1 MSPRRK
7 TLFEKW
13 FSFSRH
19 RRRFGARAL
28 ASDLLEGDL
37 EALKHTL
44 VSGNEAEYACGSLPD
59 LQAHLQRLRREF
71 VGRPEL
77 LYHHAALI
85 VLIRR
90 ESEVARNFSR
100 LKHLWLAEQAFL
112 SEHLD
117 LRWLVAACD
126 TLIDHDPD
134 VALRA
139 ALTNAVILLNTV
151 KLQETERFLRLP
163 STSADDPQALVALSH
178 ATLHCS
184 TVCRPLWRDP
194 TTLCATCA
202 GGWSK
207 SVPCTHWLESRWL
220 FSSVCSCLLT
230 TTSIPAFDS
239 ATRANARVGGER
251 AYRTEIG
258 CSFSK
263 PSTAP
268 IPPALGCAC
277 VE

>member
-139 ALTNAVILLNTV
+139 ALMNAVILVNTV

-163 STSADDPQALVALSH
+163 STSADDPQALVALKSRH
-178 ATLHCS
+178 IALFDGLSAFVAGSDDTLRNMRWRLEQICAVH
-184 TVCRPLWRDP
+184 PL
-194 TTLCATCA
+194 A
-202 GGWSK
+202 GIAM
-207 SVPCTHWLESRWL
+207 VVFERLQLPANDNVYSR
-220 FSSVCSCLLT
+220 FRQRH
-230 TTSIPAFDS
+230 
-239 ATRANARVGGER
+239 TRER
-251 AYRTEIG
+251 TRWW
-258 CSFSK
+258 
-263 PSTAP
+263 
-268 IPPALGCAC
+268 
-277 VE
+277 